1 MIDVNSMKEENKI
14 YAVSS
19 KQKSIVQLF
28 LKVSF

>member
-1 MIDVNSMKEENKI
+1 MNSMKEENKI

-28 LKVSF
+28 FKVSF